1 MDYPNL
7 FIFDRGSLLSA
18 SLLFSLRRMV
28 GGIAQE
34 IDARSEVLRIEREL
48 EEARSRLTA
57 IRRAKYR
64 GEGDSDADGY
74 MSGYDSSMET
84 SGYRTN
90 LNGSDLDRSPAPPP
104 QQQSPYGQAEST
116 PRVRQVYQ
124 TPQTPQQQLYQ
135 SLQRDQRSVSP
146 VAPPKK
152 QPPATPPRLS
162 SVSSHKTSPQ
172 PQQYQPQQPRDS
184 AESPL
189 MILQRQ
195 RHLLEST
202 TNSVNNSSI
211 EDHTPSFSE
220 SRQRFNNSSTF
231 NTSLSSFQ
239 SPAHVQ
245 HGASAGDSSFY
256 TATSSVRS
264 TEQVQHS
271 QMMTT
276 QRTEKISM
284 SSTSKVYHL
293 QDK

>member
-1 MDYPNL
+1 M
-7 FIFDRGSLLSA
+7 IQHLLYSCY
-18 SLLFSLRRMV
+18 LHRMV

-90 LNGSDLDRSPAPPP
+90 LNGSDMDRSPAPPP
-104 QQQSPYGQAEST
+104 PQLGSFGQAEST

-124 TPQTPQQQLYQ
+124 PQQSPQQQAYPPQPSPQMYQ
-135 SLQRDQRSVSP
+135 HLQRDQRSVSP

-162 SVSSHKTSPQ
+162 SAQKSA
-172 PQQYQPQQPRDS
+172 QQQQQQQQQQ
-184 AESPL
+184 ESPL

-211 EDHTPSFSE
+211 EDNIPSFSE

-231 NTSLSSFQ
+231 NSSLSSFQ
-239 SPAHVQ
+239 SPAQLQ
-245 HGASAGDSSFY
+245 HGASGGESSFY
-256 TATSSVRS
+256 TATSTVRNS
-264 TEQVQHS
+264 EQVQHS
-271 QMMTT
+271 QVTTT

-284 SSTSKVYHL
+284 SSSSKVY
-293 QDK
+293 QSTQEK